1 MSFAYD
7 VKEELCRGKR
17 KYRRCCALAEAYGIL
32 LFSSSLRPNRAKMT
46 SEHIYLVARFVQII
60 EQETGI
66 ALGIDNRE
74 GSGSYTITIEE
85 RPLQVILGQ
94 IGVQPFENGL
104 RLHIDRSPLG
114 QDHCR
119 AAFVRGAF
127 LQCGTLMDP
136 QRGYHL
142 EMVTTHRQLGEDLRA
157 LLEEMGIPA
166 RMVQRKNS
174 HVVYVK
180 GSEAIEDMLS
190 LMGATQSV
198 LQFMEIKVMRDV
210 RGRVNRKVNC
220 ETANMA
226 RTAAAAVRQLHAIQT
241 ICAVQGMESLDDG
254 LRQVA
259 QLRMEYPEMSLK
271 EIGQQCDPPIS
282 RHGVNHRMNRLL
294 QMAQEAQRMIQ
305 PEEGTL

>member
-32 LFSSSLRPNRAKMT
+32 LFSGSLRPDRAKMT
-46 SEHIYLVARFVQII
+46 SEHIYLVARFVQLI
-60 EQETGI
+60 EQETGVE
-66 ALGIDNRE
+66 LGIDNRE
-74 GSGSYTITIEE
+74 GSGSYTIAVEG
-85 RPLQVILGQ
+85 RPLHTIWGQ
-94 IGVQPFENGL
+94 IGAQPFEEGL

-114 QDHCR
+114 QEHCR
-119 AAFVRGAF
+119 AAFVRGVF

-142 EMVTTHRQLGEDLRA
+142 EMVTTHRQLSEDLRT
-157 LLEEMGIPA
+157 LLVEMGIPA
-166 RMVQRKNS
+166 RTVQRKNS
-174 HVVYVK
+174 YVVYVK
-180 GSEAIEDMLS
+180 GSEAIEDMLN
-190 LMGATQSV
+190 LMGASQSV

-226 RTAAAAVRQLHAIQT
+226 RTAAAAVRQLRAIET
-241 ICAVQGMESLDDG
+241 IRNMRGMESLDDG

-259 QLRMEYPEMSLK
+259 QLRLEYPEMSLK

-294 QMAQEAQRMIQ
+294 QLAQEAQQRAAK
-305 PEEGTL
+305 EGGP